1 MRIDILTLFPEAIA
15 PYLATSIVGRAQ
27 EDKLADIHLTN
38 IRDFAQDKHKTV
50 DDAPYGGGA
59 GMVMKIEPIH
69 TALNHVE
76 FIAGPDKPHVIVLSA
91 RGKQF
96 TQQKAIELSKLDHI
110 ILICGRYEGID
121 QRVADHLADEEISI
135 GPYVLT
141 GGELPAMVIVDTV
154 VRLLPGVV
162 GDPQSLTE
170 ESHSQPRYLEYPQYT
185 RPETYQGWKVPK
197 TLLSGHHAAILK
209 WRREHA
215 GKI

>member
-1 MRIDILTLFPEAIA
+1 MTIDILTIFPDMFIG
-15 PYLATSIVGRAQ
+15 PFDFSMVNRAK
-27 EDKLADIHLTN
+27 DLGKVKITIHNLRQWTL
-38 IRDFAQDKHKTV
+38 DSYKTV
-50 DDAPYGGGA
+50 DDHPYGGGP
-59 GMVMKIEPIH
+59 GMIMRVDVIDRALQKVKSKTENRKLKTILLSAKGIPF
-69 TALNHVE
+69 TQKKAQQYSKLNH
-76 FIAGPDKPHVIVLSA
+76 L
-91 RGKQF
+91 
-96 TQQKAIELSKLDHI
+96 
-110 ILICGRYEGID
+110 ILICGHYEGID

-141 GGELPAMVIVDTV
+141 GGELPTMVIVDTV